1 MLRKNG
7 GGCAARRLQKRG
19 DVRRQI
25 RRIGM
30 DRFLKTTYEER
41 GHFEKAFDGFES
53 GFCERKPVELVL
65 LDESGEEQVSL
76 TLIDL

>member
-1 MLRKNG
+1 
-7 GGCAARRLQKRG
+7 
-19 DVRRQI
+19 
-25 RRIGM
+25 M
-30 DRFLKTTYEER
+30 DRFLKTTYEET
-41 GHFEKAFDGFES
+41 GHFEKTFDGFGGEL

>member
-1 MLRKNG
+1 M
-7 GGCAARRLQKRG
+7 RG
-19 DVRRQI
+19 RGSVRRQI

-30 DRFLKTTYEER
+30 DRFLKTTCEET
-41 GHFEKAFDGFES
+41 GQFEKTFDGFEGELS
-53 GFCERKPVELVL
+53 LCHSRRVELVL

>member
-1 MLRKNG
+1 
-7 GGCAARRLQKRG
+7 
-19 DVRRQI
+19 
-25 RRIGM
+25 M
-30 DRFLKTTYEER
+30 DRFLKTTYEET